1 VPGSDGLKTRDAG
14 ADVEAGAAST
24 KATGWADDEGAAR
37 ALERM
42 RRVNPD
48 AKPEEVIPEVHPARV
63 PRHIAVIM
71 DGNGRWAESKGFP
84 RAFGHRAG
92 AGAVRAAVEAC
103 GHMGVEQLTLYS
115 FSAENWRRPADE
127 VEALWG
133 LCIEYCDGHR
143 AALAEEG
150 IRFRVIGRRSDLPET
165 VRGAIERVEEATA
178 GCTGPT
184 LCLAINYGSRQ
195 ELTDAARRL
204 AERVARGEL
213 RPDEIDESAF
223 EGALYTAGMP
233 DPDLLIRTAGEMR
246 LSNYLLWQ
254 LSYAELYVTDVCWP
268 DVTHETVYGAVR
280 WYASRTR
287 RFGGLSSGTS
297 ASDTMGSGDAG
308 AP

>member
-1 VPGSDGLKTRDAG
+1 MGRTDARPISASIKSIKPDDGARPDSD
-14 ADVEAGAAST
+14 
-24 KATGWADDEGAAR
+24 AAR
-37 ALERM
+37 ALDRILK
-42 RRVNPD
+42 VTPD
-48 AKPEEVIPEVHPARV
+48 ATPAEVIPGVPFDRI

-92 AGAVRAAVEAC
+92 AGAVRATVEAC

-143 AALAEEG
+143 DALADEG
-150 IRFRVIGRRSDLPET
+150 IRFRVIGRRSELPDS
-165 VRGAIERVEEATA
+165 VRSAIERVEAATA
-178 GCTGPT
+178 DCTGPT

-195 ELTDAARRL
+195 ELTDAARAL

-213 RPDEIDESAF
+213 EPEAIDEQVF
-223 EGALYTAGMP
+223 EAALYTADMP
-233 DPDLLIRTAGEMR
+233 DPDLLIRTAGELR

-254 LSYAELYVTDVCWP
+254 LSYAELYVTVVCWP
-268 DVTHETVYGAVR
+268 DMAHEHLYEAVR
-280 WYASRTR
+280 SYAQRTR
-287 RFGGLSSGTS
+287 RFGGLKTDES
-297 ASDTMGSGDAG
+297 AAQTGGDV